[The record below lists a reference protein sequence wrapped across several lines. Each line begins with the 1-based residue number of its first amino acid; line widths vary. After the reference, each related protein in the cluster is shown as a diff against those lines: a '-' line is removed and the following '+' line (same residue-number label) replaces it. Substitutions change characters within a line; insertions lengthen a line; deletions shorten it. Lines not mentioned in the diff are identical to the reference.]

1 MFLFSEQPGFSALA
15 FFSSSEEERSVR
27 ERAFLSL
34 VSVVRIG
41 SFVETSVG
49 VLGAIS
55 RFAALFLER
64 GSISG
69 VIFFEE
75 ERFCGFVEVE
85 F

>member
-1 MFLFSEQPGFSALA
+1 M
-15 FFSSSEEERSVR
+15 
-27 ERAFLSL
+27 
-34 VSVVRIG
+34 RIG

-75 ERFCGFVEVE
+75 ERFVGLWKWSFEGTVCF
-85 F
+85 FS